1 MDCSNIDRE
10 HAFKGFNSVFNQ
22 SEAATIIRE
31 LSLRSGKRAVREN
44 SGKKPSFCDIGN
56 LIINQLLKVHGSVG
70 FITRLMKSVPL
81 AGWVNVHLSKPY
93 LNFFICF

>member
-1 MDCSNIDRE
+1 MIESMPS
-10 HAFKGFNSVFNQ
+10 KSFNSVLNQ

-31 LSLRSGKRAVREN
+31 ISLRNGQRVVREH

-81 AGWVNVHLSKPY
+81 AGWGNVHLSKP
-93 LNFFICF
+93 